1 MMKRM
6 ELLLFSRYPF
16 FFFIEIYLLSNFKNE
31 LDINFMLA
39 ELCREIILN
48 ILIVN

>member
-6 ELLLFSRYPF
+6 ELLLFSSYP